1 LKACGRNPEA
11 LEVLPSQGARLRR
24 DGTPVVVG
32 EGGGAVTLQETL
44 ECVNTDVL
52 HFILTTRGWNEAAD
66 VEIEIARR
74 DDESN
79 PGYAALLL
87 PSRLATLIRE
97 NEAKADADS
106 TTLSEAESTL
116 RRLVAVWPD
125 EAETAALRREPER
138 VARFVSEM
146 AGAVRQLVQTST
158 PQSTSAARLDVL
170 KAAQVV
176 ARNALRML
184 GITPREQF

>member
-1 LKACGRNPEA
+1 
-11 LEVLPSQGARLRR
+11 
-24 DGTPVVVG
+24 
-32 EGGGAVTLQETL
+32 
-44 ECVNTDVL
+44 
-52 HFILTTRGWNEAAD
+52 
-66 VEIEIARR
+66 
-74 DDESN
+74 
-79 PGYAALLL
+79 
-87 PSRLATLIRE
+87 
-97 NEAKADADS
+97 
-106 TTLSEAESTL
+106 
-116 RRLVAVWPD
+116 VWPD